1 MERVC
6 DRVRHRAMR
15 SRVRCVSC
23 SKSSCD
29 AYVTHAGLSRLT
41 SFLKVSELFPDKTK
55 PRSAGLE
62 DNTEFMLFC
71 VSGNTKRLT
80 VSSRGTLAVAFV
92 IWPDCV
98 HCLGVHNQ
106 KLLRYPCNAV
116 GCLAVDSVLHA
127 ARKFFRS
134 PGQPRYGVRLRSRS
148 SLGQTVVFAV
158 WVMELLL
165 R

>member
-41 SFLKVSELFPDKTK
+41 SFLKVSELFLGKTK

-62 DNTEFMLFC
+62 DNTEIVFFS
-71 VSGNTKRLT
+71 VPGNTKRLT
-80 VSSRGTLAVAFV
+80 VSSRRTLAVTFV

-98 HCLGVHNQ
+98 HCLGIHNQ
-106 KLLRYPCNAV
+106 KLLGYPCNAV
-116 GCLAVDSVLHA
+116 GCLAVDSVLNA
-127 ARKFFRS
+127 ARKFLDRRVS
-134 PGQPRYGVRLRSRS
+134 RGMECACGHAHRWARL
-148 SLGQTVVFAV
+148 
-158 WVMELLL
+158 WCL
-165 R
+165 RCGSWDCS